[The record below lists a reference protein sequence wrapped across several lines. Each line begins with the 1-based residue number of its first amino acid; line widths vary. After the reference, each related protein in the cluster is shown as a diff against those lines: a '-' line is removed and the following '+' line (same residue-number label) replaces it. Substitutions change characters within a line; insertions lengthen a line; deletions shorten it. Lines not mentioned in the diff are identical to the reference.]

1 MPTCVYIYKQP
12 SIPYI
17 YGQIFRRY
25 YLGKVGN
32 HVRKTT
38 GSKAPYSKTRKMG
51 GKSSEREKELFVY
64 LEAAAALIRM
74 HSARI
79 RLRIASGGWCI
90 TGGTCSCYM
99 QMYHAEGNKDRYADT
114 SDETMPG

>member
-1 MPTCVYIYKQP
+1 
-12 SIPYI
+12 
-17 YGQIFRRY
+17 
-25 YLGKVGN
+25 
-32 HVRKTT
+32 
-38 GSKAPYSKTRKMG
+38 MG

-64 LEAAAALIRM
+64 LEAAAAAAAAAALIRM